1 MWDETVRPKDL
12 GDITASPSNRRRER
26 LMIYNELSSFE
37 VSRSRK
43 PLRPVFAAPSYF
55 SAETD
60 HIIII
65 TIIYR
70 QSLNPH
76 SFTETA
82 AQLCPQLTFLP

>member
-1 MWDETVRPKDL
+1 
-12 GDITASPSNRRRER
+12 
-26 LMIYNELSSFE
+26 MIYNELSSFE

-55 SAETD
+55 SAEPD
-60 HIIII
+60 HIIIII

-82 AQLCPQLTFLP
+82 AELCPQLTFLPS